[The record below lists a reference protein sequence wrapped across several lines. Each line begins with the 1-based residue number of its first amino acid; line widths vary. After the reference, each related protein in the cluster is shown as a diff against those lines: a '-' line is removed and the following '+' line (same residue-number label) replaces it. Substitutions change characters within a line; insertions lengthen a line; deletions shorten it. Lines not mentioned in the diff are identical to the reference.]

1 MANHVFQFT
10 IGKRGPQ
17 SGWARDRSGD
27 FRRYFVHSRTDLTYW
42 DAASE
47 SDIAAANNGIGEEDF
62 SEVFKGDA
70 DLDLETLK
78 KRCKHYGYS
87 FQEEDELTDLL
98 ANLVERGK
106 LTTTIHEGGV
116 MDGMQTW
123 RAVRQG
129 QARETFEAKKADA
142 LFFIEEAMPK
152 GIITTELR
160 DKVPY
165 GHGVLDKVLKALLEE
180 GKIGRTAEG
189 TNALRYFLKVV

>member
-1 MANHVFQFT
+1 FGSAEWANAPRASITIDRTMANHVFQFT

-17 SGWARDRSGD
+17 SGWARGLSGD
-27 FRRYFVHSRTDLTYW
+27 FRRYFVHSRTDLMYW

-78 KRCKHYGYS
+78 KRFKHYGYS

-106 LTTTIHEGGV
+106 LTITI
-116 MDGMQTW
+116 
-123 RAVRQG
+123 
-129 QARETFEAKKADA
+129 
-142 LFFIEEAMPK
+142 
-152 GIITTELR
+152 
-160 DKVPY
+160 
-165 GHGVLDKVLKALLEE
+165 
-180 GKIGRTAEG
+180 
-189 TNALRYFLKVV
+189 